1 MGRSPK
7 CATIEFI
14 GKGWQNPL
22 LMDQSSS
29 RLQVCYLKPVD
40 SLYSKEYY
48 RVMSKLI
55 QTFAKNLRILRK
67 KAGLSQEE
75 LAHRAGLH
83 RTYVG
88 SVEREERNISL
99 KNVERLANALNVSAT
114 TLLSPKIEDEI
125 Q

>member
-1 MGRSPK
+1 
-7 CATIEFI
+7 
-14 GKGWQNPL
+14 
-22 LMDQSSS
+22 
-29 RLQVCYLKPVD
+29 
-40 SLYSKEYY
+40 
-48 RVMSKLI
+48 MSKLI